1 MRCIVMVKATPDSE
15 AGHMPSREMLEAM
28 GQYNEELIQAGI
40 MLAGEGL
47 HPSARGKRVRFSGA
61 ERTVIDG
68 PFAETKEL
76 VAGFWIWQVKSMDE
90 AIEWLKRCPNPMP
103 GESEIEIRPIFE
115 LEDFGSELTPELR
128 EQETRQREQAKQLGA
143 ER

>member
-47 HPSARGKRVRFSGA
+47 HPSAKGKRVRFSGA

-115 LEDFGSELTPELR
+115 LEDFGPELTPELR
-128 EQETRQREQAKQLGA
+128 EQETRQREQAKNLGA